1 LLTATAITPLNRGE
15 VDHPATHKHQKEG
28 RQDGQHVVERE
39 STQENVT
46 HVQKLIVP
54 SPLRPHT
61 TMAIEKVKTAHRAA
75 QPTVISM
82 VLQQMWRHFNQRRG
96 ADWAS

>member
-1 LLTATAITPLNRGE
+1 DEDQQGS
-15 VDHPATHKHQKEG
+15 
-28 RQDGQHVVERE
+28 RQDRQHAVERE
-39 STQENVT
+39 PTKDNVA
-46 HVQKLIVP
+46 HSQKLRVP
-54 SPLRPHT
+54 SPLRPQT
-61 TMAIEKVKTAHRAA
+61 TMAIEKVKTAQRAA